1 MQANLW
7 ISATALALATC
18 LPGCT
23 SPSTPPSRAIQDSC
37 INPTKI
43 TKQTIVSD
51 QEIQFELG
59 NGETWVNKLPR
70 ACPGLKLSGGFSWE
84 VHGTLVCSNQERIT
98 VKETGTL
105 CGIGEFSRVAAK

>member
-1 MQANLW
+1 MPANLW
-7 ISATALALATC
+7 ISATALTLATC
-18 LPGCT
+18 LSACT
-23 SPSTPPSRAIQDSC
+23 SPSPPSSASIQDSC

-59 NGETWVNKLPR
+59 NGEVWVNKLPR

-98 VKETGTL
+98 VRETGTL
-105 CGIGEFSRVAAK
+105 CVIGEFSRVAAK